1 MISSIIS
8 AIGNNSSVYPLF
20 VRDCLIEVPTKIYKT
35 YKQNDS
41 DREIAYLATR
51 EKLID
56 EYATSAVWLGG
67 IPLIGRIANYAIKKR
82 GFNPDVS
89 LALLKNEEMLKK
101 IDEQILSLK
110 RSNLSNFD
118 KIQKLTQKR
127 EKIFIQSLSG
137 NIEKFKNIKGAEEA
151 IKELEKVKA
160 NPKTYKNLLGAKF
173 AAEMAIPIALMGFI
187 IPKIVFAITANTRRK
202 KAELMQNKLLK
213 ADTFTSQGNNIES
226 FLENS
231 NQPTFG
237 GCLGTGLTNL
247 TTVQK
252 MAITDGGYAVGRVT
266 TARKKSEAID
276 IAFKMAGMMYLN
288 FVAPKQIEKL
298 LNKISKKTFNLN
310 VDLDPK
316 ILADKNFLK
325 QIRNNSL
332 ILPKTDKLP
341 DMLEFIDNPEN
352 NKTLFVQYAEKLEKI
367 KLISDGSNGKIRD
380 LRFFIEETK
389 LADLRNN
396 MKSFADEVKRA
407 ESSGLQG
414 AKIEK
419 SIKNILRKSKALKM
433 FNILANVGIS
443 SYLLACALPNMQYA
457 LRRRFLGTEF
467 EPGLIDTP
475 QNSKK
480 SSR

>member
-1 MISSIIS
+1 MISNIIS
-8 AIGNNSSVYPLF
+8 TIGNNSSVYPLF

-41 DREIAYLATR
+41 DKEIAYLATR

-67 IPLIGRIANYAIKKR
+67 IPLIGRIANFAIKKR

-89 LALLKNEEMLKK
+89 LALLKNEELLQK

-110 RSNLSNFD
+110 LSQLSNTD
-118 KIQKLTQKR
+118 KIQNLTKKR
-127 EKIFIQSLSG
+127 EEIFTQSLSG
-137 NIEKFKNIKGAEEA
+137 NIEKFKNIKGAEAA

-160 NPKTYKNLLGAKF
+160 DPKTYKNLLGAKF

-202 KAELMQNKLLK
+202 KAELMQNKQLRG
-213 ADTFTSQGNNIES
+213 DTFTSRANNIQS
-226 FLENS
+226 FLNRS
-231 NQPTFG
+231 KQPTFG
-237 GCLGTGLTNL
+237 GSLGTGLTNL

-252 MAITDGGYAVGRVT
+252 MAITDGGYAVGRIT
-266 TARKKSEAID
+266 TARKRSEAID

-298 LNKISKKTFNLN
+298 LNKISKQAFNIN

-316 ILADKNFLK
+316 ILADENFLT

-332 ILPKTDKLP
+332 TLPKTDKLN
-341 DMLEFIDNPEN
+341 DILEFIDTPEN
-352 NKTLFVQYAEKLEKI
+352 NKSLFVQYAEKLKKI
-367 KLISDGSNGKIRD
+367 RLIGNDTDGKIRD
-380 LRFFIEETK
+380 PRFFIEETK

-396 MKSFADEVKRA
+396 MESFAQEIKRA
-407 ESSGLQG
+407 ENSGLPS

-419 SIKNILRKSKALKM
+419 SIKNILWKSKGIKT
-433 FNILANVGIS
+433 FNILANVALS

-467 EPGLIDTP
+467 EPGLVDSNP
-475 QNSKK
+475 PHRK
-480 SSR
+480 

>member
-8 AIGNNSSVYPLF
+8 AIGNNNSVYPLF

-41 DREIAYLATR
+41 DDEIAYLATR

-89 LALLKNEEMLKK
+89 LALIKNEELLKK

-110 RSNLSNFD
+110 LSKLSNTD
-118 KIQKLTQKR
+118 KIQNLPKKR
-127 EKIFIQSLSG
+127 ERIFAQSLSG

-151 IKELEKVKA
+151 IKDLEKVKA
-160 NPKTYKNLLGAKF
+160 DTKTYKNLLGAKF

-202 KAELMQNKLLK
+202 KAELMQEKELK
-213 ADTFTSQGNNIES
+213 GDTFISCKNNIQS
-226 FLENS
+226 FLNRS
-231 NQPTFG
+231 KQPTFG
-237 GCLGTGLTNL
+237 GSLGAGLTNL

-252 MAITDGGYAVGRVT
+252 MAITDGGYAVGRVA

-298 LNKISKKTFNLN
+298 LNKISKQAFNLN

-316 ILADKNFLK
+316 ILADKNFLT
-325 QIRNNSL
+325 QIRADSL
-332 ILPKTDKLP
+332 TLPKTDKLA

-352 NKTLFVQYAEKLEKI
+352 NKSLFVQYAEKLKKI
-367 KLISDGSNGKIRD
+367 KLIGNKDGKIRD
-380 LRFFIEETK
+380 PRFFIEETK

-396 MKSFADEVKRA
+396 MKSFADEIKRA
-407 ESSGLQG
+407 ENSGLTS

-419 SIKNILRKSKALKM
+419 SIKNILWKSKGIKT
-433 FNILANVGIS
+433 FNILANVALS

-467 EPGLIDTP
+467 EPGLVDSPLHHT
-475 QNSKK
+475 K
-480 SSR
+480 

>member
-1 MISSIIS
+1 MISNIIS

-41 DREIAYLATR
+41 DKEIAFLATR

-89 LALLKNEEMLKK
+89 LALIKNEEMLKK

-110 RSNLSNFD
+110 LSQLSNTD
-118 KIQKLTQKR
+118 KIQNLTKKR
-127 EKIFIQSLSG
+127 AGIFLQSLSG
-137 NIEKFKNIKGAEEA
+137 NIEKFKNTKGAEEA

-160 NPKTYKNLLGAKF
+160 DPKTYKNLLGAKF

-187 IPKIVFAITANTRRK
+187 IPKTVFAITANTRRK
-202 KAELMQNKLLK
+202 KAELMQNKQLEG
-213 ADTFTSQGNNIES
+213 DIFTSGENKVEN
-226 FLENS
+226 FLKNS
-231 NQPTFG
+231 KQPTFSG
-237 GCLGTGLTNL
+237 SLGVGLTNL

-288 FVAPKQIEKL
+288 FIAPKQIEKL
-298 LNKISKKTFNLN
+298 LNKISKQAFNLN
-310 VDLDPK
+310 IDLDPK
-316 ILADKNFLK
+316 ILADDNFLQ
-325 QIRNNSL
+325 QIRDNSL
-332 ILPKTDKLP
+332 TLPKTDKLP
-341 DMLEFIDNPEN
+341 DMLEFIDTPEN
-352 NKTLFVQYAEKLEKI
+352 NKSLFVQYAEKLKKI
-367 KLISDGSNGKIRD
+367 KLINNTDGKIRD
-380 LRFFIEETK
+380 PRFFIEEAK

-396 MKSFADEVKRA
+396 MKSFAEEVKRA
-407 ESSGLQG
+407 ENSGLP
-414 AKIEK
+414 ATKIEK
-419 SIKNILRKSKALKM
+419 SIKNILWKSKGLKT

-467 EPGLIDTP
+467 EPGLVVGTP
-475 QNSKK
+475 PKTK
-480 SSR
+480 